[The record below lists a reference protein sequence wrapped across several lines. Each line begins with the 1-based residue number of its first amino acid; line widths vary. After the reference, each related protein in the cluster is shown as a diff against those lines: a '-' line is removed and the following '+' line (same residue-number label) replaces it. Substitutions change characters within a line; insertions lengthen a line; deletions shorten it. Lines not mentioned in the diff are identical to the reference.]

1 MCFSLYKNSY
11 AENYIPQLISFS
23 HKYITPH
30 SQAPVGNAIKLF
42 TTSITSIT
50 VYLAES
56 GRKIFTPHS
65 QAPLG
70 NALLFTSLKAG
81 GRFFFGSFLK
91 CQKKE

>member
-23 HKYITPH
+23 HKYI
-30 SQAPVGNAIKLF
+30 
-42 TTSITSIT
+42 
-50 VYLAES
+50 
-56 GRKIFTPHS
+56 TPHS